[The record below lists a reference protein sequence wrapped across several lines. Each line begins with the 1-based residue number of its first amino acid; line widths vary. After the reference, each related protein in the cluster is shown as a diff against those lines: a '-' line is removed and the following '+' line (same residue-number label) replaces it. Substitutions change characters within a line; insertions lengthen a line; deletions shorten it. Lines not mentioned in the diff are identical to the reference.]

1 MTDIS
6 MPPVF
11 DGHNDT
17 LLHLYF
23 PERGNGRSF
32 FIESE
37 KGHLDLP
44 RARKGGFG
52 GGFFAIFPPAP
63 TQERTMKDSI
73 EITSTGYRVREFPAL
88 DPAYA
93 QRITIA
99 VAASLFRLEVESQG
113 QFKVV
118 RTADELAHCLQEGIL
133 AAILHFEG
141 AEAIDTGLDALEVF
155 YQAGLR
161 SLGIVWSRSNAFG
174 HGVPFKFPHS
184 PDTGPGLTEAGKE
197 LVRACNRLGIMLDL
211 AHINEQGFWDVAR
224 LSDAPLVVTHA
235 AVHALCPSTRNLT
248 DQQLEAIKASE
259 GMVGVIFEVSNLR
272 ADGAKDEN
280 LDTPLDVLIRHIDYL
295 VGHLGI
301 ESVGFGSD
309 YDGGIQPPQALRDAS
324 QLPNLITALREHGY
338 DDAALRKIT
347 HENWLRVLRKA
358 WR

>member
-118 RTADELAHCLQEGIL
+118 RTADELAHRLEPPQRLRLWRPLQISPCARYRPRLDGGGEGVSARL
-133 AAILHFEG
+133 
-141 AEAIDTGLDALEVF
+141 
-155 YQAGLR
+155 QPAGHYAR
-161 SLGIVWSRSNAFG
+161 SF
-174 HGVPFKFPHS
+174 PFK
-184 PDTGPGLTEAGKE
+184 
-197 LVRACNRLGIMLDL
+197 
-211 AHINEQGFWDVAR
+211 
-224 LSDAPLVVTHA
+224 
-235 AVHALCPSTRNLT
+235 
-248 DQQLEAIKASE
+248 
-259 GMVGVIFEVSNLR
+259 
-272 ADGAKDEN
+272 
-280 LDTPLDVLIRHIDYL
+280 
-295 VGHLGI
+295 
-301 ESVGFGSD
+301 
-309 YDGGIQPPQALRDAS
+309 
-324 QLPNLITALREHGY
+324 
-338 DDAALRKIT
+338 
-347 HENWLRVLRKA
+347 
-358 WR
+358 

>member
-1 MTDIS
+1 MIDTNKL
-6 MPPVF
+6 PVF

-23 PERGNGRSF
+23 PERGAGRSF

-63 TQERTMKDSI
+63 TQEQTMKDSL
-73 EITSTGYRVREFPAL
+73 EISSTGYRIREFPAL

-99 VAASLFRLEVESQG
+99 IAASLFRLEDESEG

-118 RTADELAHCLQEGIL
+118 RTADELAHCLQTGIL

-161 SLGIVWSRSNAFG
+161 SLGIVWSRPNAFG
-174 HGVPFKFPHS
+174 YGVPFRFPHS

-211 AHINEQGFWDVAR
+211 SHLNEQGFWDVAR
-224 LSDAPLVVTHA
+224 LSDAPLVATHTC
-235 AVHALCPSTRNLT
+235 VHAICPSTRNLT
-248 DQQLEAIKASE
+248 DKQLDAIKASE
-259 GMVGVIFEVSNLR
+259 GMVGLNFEVSNLR
-272 ADGAKDEN
+272 ADGHKDAN
-280 LDTPLDVLIRHIDYL
+280 TPLDVMVRHIDYL
-295 VGHLGI
+295 VERVGI
-301 ESVGFGSD
+301 DGVGFGSD
-309 YDGGIQPPQALRDAS
+309 FDGGITPCQEIHDAAG
-324 QLPNLITALREHGY
+324 LPKLLTALREHGY
-338 DDAALRKIT
+338 DDGALRKLA
-347 HENWLRVLRKA
+347 HENWLRVLRQTWKP
-358 WR
+358 